1 MRRSS
6 RIRPPRT
13 DALIPSCDGR
23 GRVRCGCVYSC
34 FLRLSAGIA
43 LALPRAGGA
52 IAASSDTSPV
62 LARIAES
69 GTIRVGMS
77 AGQPPYNMKNRD
89 GKIIGMDADLAELLA
104 AALEVELEIV
114 EMPFSE
120 LLDSLESGKVD
131 LIISGMTATLQRN
144 MRAAFVGPYM
154 LSGKSIL
161 ARSETIAALNSEDMN
176 REDLKIAAL
185 AGSTSER
192 FVRLR
197 APNANLTPTD
207 TYDRAIEMLMDN
219 DVDLFVAD
227 MGIVMLSRLRA
238 PEAGLVSSAQPLNVE
253 PIGIAVPAN
262 DPLLLN
268 LVQNYVQALASGG
281 ALEQL
286 RKKWFESG
294 GWLAQLP

>member
-1 MRRSS
+1 MTRITRRN
-6 RIRPPRT
+6 
-13 DALIPSCDGR
+13 L
-23 GRVRCGCVYSC
+23 
-34 FLRLSAGIA
+34 LSLVAGLA
-43 LALPRAGGA
+43 LAIPFAGGA
-52 IAASSDTSPV
+52 IAASNDSSPV
-62 LARIAES
+62 LARIADS
-69 GTIRVGMS
+69 GKLRVGMS

-89 GKIIGMDADLAELLA
+89 GKIIGMDVDLAQLLA
-104 AALEVELEIV
+104 GALEVELELV
-114 EMPFSE
+114 EMPFGE

-176 REDLKIAAL
+176 RENLRIAAL

-192 FVRLR
+192 FVKLR
-197 APNANLTPTD
+197 APNAQLVPTD
-207 TYDRAIEMLMDN
+207 TYDAAVEKLMAN
-219 DVDLFVAD
+219 EVDLFVAD
-227 MGIVMLSRLRA
+227 AGIVTLSRLRQ
-238 PEAGLVSSAQPLNVE
+238 PEAGLVSSAQPLNIE
-253 PIGIAVPAN
+253 PISIAVPAT

-268 LVQNYVQALASGG
+268 LVENYLQALATGG

>member
-1 MRRSS
+1 MTRTRRM
-6 RIRPPRT
+6 I
-13 DALIPSCDGR
+13 
-23 GRVRCGCVYSC
+23 
-34 FLRLSAGIA
+34 LRLIAGIA
-43 LALPRAGGA
+43 LALPLAGGA

-104 AALEVELEIV
+104 ASLEVELEIV

-161 ARSETIAALNSEDMN
+161 ARSETIAALKSEDMN

-207 TYDRAIEMLMDN
+207 TYDRAVEMLMDN

>member
-1 MRRSS
+1 MTRTRRM
-6 RIRPPRT
+6 I
-13 DALIPSCDGR
+13 
-23 GRVRCGCVYSC
+23 
-34 FLRLSAGIA
+34 LRLIAGLA
-43 LALPRAGGA
+43 LALPLAGGA

-62 LARIAES
+62 LARIADS
-69 GTIRVGMS
+69 GKIRVGMS

-104 AALEVELEIV
+104 ASLEVELEIV

-120 LLDSLESGKVD
+120 LLDSLERGKVD

-161 ARSETIAALNSEDMN
+161 ARSETIAALKSEDMN
-176 REDLKIAAL
+176 RENLRIAAL
-185 AGSTSER
+185 AGSTSEQ
-192 FVRLR
+192 FVRMR
-197 APNANLTPTD
+197 APNAQLTPAD
-207 TYDRAIEMLMDN
+207 TYDSAVEKLMAN
-219 DVDLFVAD
+219 EVDLFVGD
-227 MGIVMLSRLRA
+227 MGIVMLSKLRA

-253 PIGIAVPAN
+253 PISIAVPAN

-268 LVQNYVQALASGG
+268 LVQNYVQALANGG

>member
-1 MRRSS
+1 MTRTRRM
-6 RIRPPRT
+6 I
-13 DALIPSCDGR
+13 
-23 GRVRCGCVYSC
+23 
-34 FLRLSAGIA
+34 LRLIAGLA
-43 LALPRAGGA
+43 LALPLAGGA

-62 LARIAES
+62 LARIADS
-69 GTIRVGMS
+69 GTLRVGMS

-120 LLDSLESGKVD
+120 LLDSLERGKVD

-161 ARSETIAALNSEDMN
+161 ARSETIAALKSEDMN
-176 REDLKIAAL
+176 RENLRIAAL
-185 AGSTSER
+185 AGSTSEQ
-192 FVRLR
+192 FVRTR
-197 APNANLTPTD
+197 APNAQLMPAE
-207 TYDRAIEMLMDN
+207 TYDSAVKKLMAN
-219 DVDLFVAD
+219 EVDLFVGD

-253 PIGIAVPAN
+253 PISIAVPAN

-268 LVQNYVQALASGG
+268 LVQNYVQALANGG